1 MKQISE
7 FLDIDCLIHLLDVM
21 ALNSQI
27 LFEPV
32 SRGSSGMD
40 TLKIMK
46 IHVNRG
52 KLEGKKKLVKAAII
66 QFPFINKSKVAL

>member
-1 MKQISE
+1 MKQIPE

-32 SRGSSGMD
+32 SRRSSGMD

-52 KLEGKKKLVKAAII
+52 KLREREKKKTS
-66 QFPFINKSKVAL
+66 KSSNHTVSIY

>member
-32 SRGSSGMD
+32 SRWSSGMN
-40 TLKIMK
+40 TLKLI

-52 KLEGKKKLVKAAII
+52 KLREKK
-66 QFPFINKSKVAL
+66 N

>member
-32 SRGSSGMD
+32 SRRSSGMN
-40 TLKIMK
+40 TLKLMK

-52 KLEGKKKLVKAAII
+52 KLREKKTS
-66 QFPFINKSKVAL
+66 KSSNHTVPIY